1 MRLTDEKTVEFC
13 KIECAA
19 MMKGISENMN
29 GSVSFSMVTFGCFLD
44 LFYSQNKLIGLSVFY
59 LCVFWLE
66 KTISTFLLFPHLVF
80 YVRVYASSHHPM
92 PNWRSD
98 SRTVSTFQLKH
109 CVNTHTPE
117 NSHNSCLLNP
127 WKSSVRSISNMWKA
141 INKTI
146 NISVN

>member
-1 MRLTDEKTVEFC
+1 
-13 KIECAA
+13 

-80 YVRVYASSHHPM
+80 NVRVYVSSHHPM
-92 PNWRSD
+92 PN
-98 SRTVSTFQLKH
+98 
-109 CVNTHTPE
+109 
-117 NSHNSCLLNP
+117 
-127 WKSSVRSISNMWKA
+127 
-141 INKTI
+141 
-146 NISVN
+146 